1 MLINEVCRRAG
12 VTKKAV
18 EYYALKGL
26 IAPVSLQ
33 NGYRDFSEDDLKRI
47 EKISVYRG
55 LGLSLSEISSV
66 LDRESKNIKDICR
79 KNSLRLE
86 IMSEKQ
92 ELLKALSEGE
102 SFENVKAELD
112 RIYKKESIMNRLAGS
127 FPGFYGR
134 YLCLHF
140 GRYLNDTVKTEEQN
154 RAFEEI
160 IEFLDGCR
168 FELSSELEEYVEET
182 PGGLEE
188 KFAKIQNE
196 NISKAIEDPEKYV
209 ENHREELESYISFKN
224 SDEYRASKAF
234 LLEKA
239 LREFA
244 QNKGYSEIFIPAMCR
259 LSPSYRDYFEK
270 LQKANEK
277 FESALSKISKD
288 K

>member
-33 NGYRDFSEDDLKRI
+33 NGYRDFSEDDLKCI

-66 LDRESKNIKDICR
+66 LDRESKNIKGICR

-112 RIYKKESIMNRLAGS
+112 RIYKKESIMNRLAGR

-168 FELSSELEEYVEET
+168 FELPSELEEYVEET

-188 KFAKIQNE
+188 KFAKNT
-196 NISKAIEDPEKYV
+196 KRKYFKG
-209 ENHREELESYISFKN
+209 HR
-224 SDEYRASKAF
+224 R
-234 LLEKA
+234 
-239 LREFA
+239 
-244 QNKGYSEIFIPAMCR
+244 P
-259 LSPSYRDYFEK
+259 
-270 LQKANEK
+270 
-277 FESALSKISKD
+277 
-288 K
+288 

>member
-112 RIYKKESIMNRLAGS
+112 RIYKKESIMSRLAGS

-140 GRYLNDTVKTEEQN
+140 GHYLNDTVKTEEQN

-168 FELSSELEEYVEET
+168 FELPSELEEYVEET
-182 PGGLEE
+182 LGGLEE
-188 KFAKIQNE
+188 KLAKTQNE

-224 SDEYRASKAF
+224 SDEYRGSKAF

-239 LREFA
+239 LREFT

-277 FESALSKISKD
+277 FESALSKISKN